1 MPGIPARL
9 CPRIAGPHR
18 ARVRR
23 PHARSFCPGGD
34 MSVTNDTKLLLEG
47 VRAALEESLLVL
59 ADDES
64 AAQISEKLREAIA
77 ILNRRIESE
86 PRDIDAIDELDR
98 AAAAMKAAAESLD
111 GDELTAAPIA
121 AASRW
126 LSDASERLRRR
137 VSPRPLGP
145 AGALPSTD
153 ILASVGTPRAHHAN
167 VPAPRVLAADDPA
180 PDAPTFR
187 AAFEALPGLAGEVA
201 QIRAIARD
209 CFEDI
214 ASLGSLRKLY
224 DSE

>member
-64 AAQISEKLREAIA
+64 AAAITEKLREAIS

-98 AAAAMKAAAESLD
+98 AAAAMKAAARDLD
-111 GDELTAAPIA
+111 GDELTAAPIQA
-121 AASRW
+121 AARW
-126 LSDASERLRRR
+126 LSDASERLRRS

-145 AGALPSTD
+145 SGALPSSEM
-153 ILASVGTPRAHHAN
+153 LASLGTPRPHHAD
-167 VPAPRVLAADDPA
+167 VPAPRVFAADDLE
-180 PDAPTFR
+180 PDAPSFR
-187 AAFEALPGLAGEVA
+187 EALEASPGLAGELA

-214 ASLGSLRKLY
+214 ASLGSLRK
-224 DSE
+224 